1 MNKNNLI
8 KYEPKYYSPLISDY
22 VPPMSDKELDKEL
35 EWYKLNQ
42 KLKEDLKAK
51 PKIWK
56 QDFSE
61 IERIKK

>member
-22 VPPMSDKELDKEL
+22 VPSMSDKEL

-51 PKIWK
+51 LRIWK

>member
-8 KYEPKYYSPLISDY
+8 KYEPKYYSPLINDY
-22 VPPMSDKELDKEL
+22 VPPMSDKEL

-51 PKIWK
+51 PRIWK

>member
-22 VPPMSDKELDKEL
+22 VQPMSDKEL

-42 KLKEDLKAK
+42 KLKEDLKTK
-51 PKIWK
+51 P
-56 QDFSE
+56 
-61 IERIKK
+61 RI

>member
-22 VPPMSDKELDKEL
+22 VQPISNKEI

-42 KLKEDLKAK
+42 KLKEDLNVK
-51 PKIWK
+51 PRIWK

-61 IERIKK
+61 IERIKNNE